1 MLMQVSYKKQFIL
14 GIMLLLI
21 LLVVIEGV
29 IRLGEYLAPPCKF
42 LENEIF
48 KNMDPSFAKQVCFD
62 SNQVLWSKEKPVLFH
77 YPNQH
82 YPTLN
87 INEYGFR
94 GSEIQKEKPSD
105 VYRIFVVGGSTAFGS
120 GATSDET
127 TIPGYL
133 QEIINQQNFD
143 YDIEVI
149 NGGIGSANSETELL
163 LVKNTILGFEPNLI
177 IIYDGIND
185 AVHRPVFIYDKN
197 EKNNESPWQLIEIEL
212 EKIFIRTYRTPTIL
226 YYTVFNDPN
235 LRFNFPNLDSVTDP
249 TTVSKWKTHLLE
261 ICELG
266 KNEGFSTVIVVQPI
280 VGSGNKPLTKNEL
293 KFTPVNERSLG
304 TVGTLKA
311 MANSL
316 ADMESYCT
324 KTADFTNIFDGIED
338 PVFYDMAHMSDFGN
352 EIIAENLYQLIS
364 TIIINEN

>member
-1 MLMQVSYKKQFIL
+1 MSVQVSYKKQFIL

-21 LLVVIEGV
+21 LLSVIEGI
-29 IRLGEYLAPPCKF
+29 IRLDEYLAPPCKF

-48 KNMDPSFAKQVCFD
+48 KNMDPSLAKQVCFD
-62 SNQVLWSKEKPVLFH
+62 FNQLLMTREFPVLFH
-77 YPNQH
+77 HPNQH

-94 GSEIQKEKPSD
+94 GPEITKENKEIF
-105 VYRIFVVGGSTAFGS
+105 RIIVVGGSTTFGT

-133 QEIINQQNFD
+133 QKKIETNHPELDF
-143 YDIEVI
+143 EVI

-163 LVKNTILGFEPNLI
+163 FVKNTLLGFEPDLI
-177 IIYDGIND
+177 IIYDGMND
-185 AVHRPVFIYDKN
+185 AVHRPVFVFDKN
-197 EKNNESPWQLIEIEL
+197 EKNNESTLRLIVNEL
-212 EKIFIRTYRTPTIL
+212 EKIFLQQYRTPVFI
-226 YYTVFNDPN
+226 YYTVFKDPN
-235 LRFNFPNLDSVTDP
+235 LRFNFPNLDSVTDF

-261 ICELG
+261 ICVLG
-266 KNEGFSTVIVVQPI
+266 RNEGFSTVIVVQPI

-293 KFTPVNERSLG
+293 KFAPYNERVLG
-304 TVGTLKA
+304 TVGTIKA

-316 ADMESYCT
+316 TDMQSYCT

-338 PVFYDMAHMSDFGN
+338 PIFFDIAHVSDLGN
-352 EIIAENLYQLIS
+352 EIIAENLYQLIFP
-364 TIIINEN
+364 IIINEN